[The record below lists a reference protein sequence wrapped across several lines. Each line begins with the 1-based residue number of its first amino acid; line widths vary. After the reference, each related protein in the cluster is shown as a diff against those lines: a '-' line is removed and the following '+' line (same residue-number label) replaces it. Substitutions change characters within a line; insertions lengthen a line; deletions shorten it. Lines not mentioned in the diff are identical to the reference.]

1 MSGGGRVRPEW
12 PGGSKGR
19 RRQTAIGRNGRE
31 RDAGDNLETDGRA
44 SLDLPIVA
52 ALPAIRAAL
61 AGPGAAVVVA
71 EPGAG
76 KTTVAPLELL
86 AEPWMAGR
94 RIVMLE
100 PRRVA
105 ARLAARRMAH
115 TLGEAVG
122 RTVGYRVRFDTRVSA
137 ATRLEVVTE
146 GVLTRML
153 ADDPSLES
161 VGLVIFDEFHERSL
175 AADTGLALT
184 LESRQALR
192 PDLRVLVMSAT
203 IDPAPVARLL
213 DGAPVVDCPGRTF
226 PVETRF
232 RPPRADRRFEAH
244 VAAVVREALEVD
256 RGDLL
261 VFLPGAGEIRRV
273 AEALETEPALPARV
287 LPLHGSMPAEAQ
299 DLALTPGRQRRVVL
313 STSIAETSLTIEG
326 VSVVVDGGRMRV
338 PRFSPRTGMTR
349 LETVRVTRASAD
361 QRRGRAGRL
370 GPGVCYR
377 LWSEGDEAGL
387 VPYNLPEILSADLA
401 PLVLDLAAAGVDD
414 PGALAW
420 LDQPPA
426 SAWAQAR
433 ELLGLLGALDPGGR
447 LTARGRAM
455 APLALHPRLARLALD
470 AAAVGVS
477 GLGAELVSL
486 LSDRDIARR
495 GPEPADVDLRL
506 RVEALRAG
514 RGVHGL
520 EVDRGGLARA
530 RREAGEWRRRLA
542 RSGAPSEPPPRD
554 DRTLFHPADIEL
566 TGRLLAGAF
575 PDRVAQRRP
584 GAPGRFLLRNGRGAA
599 LVPSQALA
607 RADYLVIA
615 ELDDR
620 GAEARI
626 DLAAPVDL
634 ADLEVECADAIERR
648 EVLEWDA
655 ERAAVRASLE
665 VRLGAIVLEERPLGR
680 PDPDRVR
687 ATLLAG
693 LVARGVDQL
702 PWTAAATNLR
712 RRLAFLHQHDPD
724 GWPDVSDGALA
735 ATLDGWLG
743 PRIGTAR
750 SLAALGD
757 VDLGAALLDRLEWRR
772 RADLDRLAPERWE
785 VPTGS
790 RLAIDYSDPAAPV
803 LPVKLQEVFGLEETP
818 AIAGGRVPLTLHLLS
833 PAMRPVQVTRDLAG
847 FWRTSYFD
855 VRKDLRGRYP
865 KHEWP
870 EDPLTARPVR
880 GAKRRR

>member
-1 MSGGGRVRPEW
+1 V
-12 PGGSKGR
+12 
-19 RRQTAIGRNGRE
+19 T
-31 RDAGDNLETDGRA
+31 
-44 SLDLPIVA
+44 LDLPIVS
-52 ALPAIRAAL
+52 ALPRIQAAL

-76 KTTVAPLELL
+76 KTTVVPLELL
-86 AEPWMAGR
+86 SAPWLAGR

-115 TLGEAVG
+115 TLAEPVG

-175 AADTGLALT
+175 PADTGLALT
-184 LESRQALR
+184 LESRQVLR

-203 IDPAPVARLL
+203 IDPAPVARLMG
-213 DGAPVVDCPGRTF
+213 GAPVVDCPGRTF

-232 RPPRADRRFEAH
+232 RPLRDDRRFEAQ
-244 VAAVVREALEVD
+244 VAAVVREALAAD
-256 RGDLL
+256 SGDVL

-273 AEALETEPALPARV
+273 AEALDTEPPVRARV

-299 DLALTPGRQRRVVL
+299 DLALTPGRDRRVVL
-313 STSIAETSLTIEG
+313 STAIAETSLTIEG
-326 VSVVVDGGRMRV
+326 VSIVVDGGRMRV

-370 GPGVCYR
+370 EPGVCYR
-377 LWSEGDEAGL
+377 LWSEGDDAGL
-387 VPYNLPEILSADLA
+387 VPFNLPEILSADLA
-401 PLVLDLAAAGVDD
+401 PLVLDLAAAGIDD

-420 LDQPPA
+420 LDAPPA

-447 LTARGRAM
+447 PTDRGRAM
-455 APLALHPRLARLALD
+455 AGLALHPRLARMALD
-470 AAAVGVS
+470 AAAQGAS
-477 GLGAELVSL
+477 GLGAELVAL
-486 LSDRDIARR
+486 LGDRDIARR

-514 RGVHGL
+514 SGVHGL

-530 RREAGEWRRRLA
+530 RREAGEWRRRLVGSGRSTA
-542 RSGAPSEPPPRD
+542 RLGD
-554 DRTLFHPADIEL
+554 VEL
-566 TGRLLAGAF
+566 TGRFLAAGF

-584 GAPGRFLLRNGRGAA
+584 GSPGRFLLRNGRGAA
-599 LVPSQALA
+599 LPVSQSLA

-626 DLAAPVDL
+626 DLAAPVEL
-634 ADLEVECADAIERR
+634 ADLETECADAIERR

-655 ERAAVRASLE
+655 ERAAVRTSLE
-665 VRLGAIVLEERPLGR
+665 VRLGAIVLEERPLAR

-687 ATLLAG
+687 EALLAG
-693 LVARGVDQL
+693 LAGLGVDRL
-702 PWTAAATNLR
+702 PWTDAASGLR
-712 RRLAFLHQHDPD
+712 RRLAFLHHHDPD
-724 GWPDVSDGALA
+724 RWPDVSDAALA
-735 ATLDGWLG
+735 ATLAQWLG
-743 PRIGTAR
+743 PRLGGAR
-750 SLAALGD
+750 RLAAIADL
-757 VDLGAALLDRLEWRR
+757 DLGAALLDQLDWRR

-818 AIAGGRVPLTLHLLS
+818 SIGGGRVPLTLHLLS

-865 KHEWP
+865 KHDWP